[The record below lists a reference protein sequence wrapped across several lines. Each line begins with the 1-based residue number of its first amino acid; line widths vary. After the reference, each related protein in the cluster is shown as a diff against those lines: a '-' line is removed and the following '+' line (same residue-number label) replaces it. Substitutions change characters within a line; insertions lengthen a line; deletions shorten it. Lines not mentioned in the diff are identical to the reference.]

1 MSTIKVLVADDHP
14 VVRAGV
20 RLLIGSQPDMEVVG
34 EASDGAECVDL
45 VAKLRPH
52 VVVLDLSMPRL
63 AGLGALRALREKCPE
78 TRALVLTMHEDPAT
92 ARQVLEAGGAGFL
105 VKRAVD
111 LELIAAIRAVHRGE
125 VYVHS
130 ALTGPLLE
138 MGRAARGDGQAQAGA
153 PPESLSPRERD
164 VLRLLA
170 HGYTNQQVADRIF
183 VSVKTVETYRARLL
197 EKLNLR
203 TRAEL
208 TRYALDHGLLGTDTD
223 VER

>member
-1 MSTIKVLVADDHP
+1 VSTITVLVADDHP

-20 RLLIGSQPDMEVVG
+20 RLLIGSQSDMEVVG
-34 EASDGAECVDL
+34 EAADGVECVAL
-45 VAKLRPH
+45 VGTLRPH

-63 AGLGALRALREKCPE
+63 PGLGALRALREKHPE
-78 TRALVLTMHEDPAT
+78 TRVLVLTMHEDPAT

-111 LELIAAIRAVHRGE
+111 VELIAAIRAVHRGE
-125 VYVHS
+125 VYLHS

-138 MGRAARGDGQAQAGA
+138 MGRAAGPTPADT
-153 PPESLSPRERD
+153 PPDCLSPRERD
-164 VLRLLA
+164 VLQLLA

-183 VSVKTVETYRARLL
+183 LSVKTVETYRARLL

-208 TRYALDHGLLGTDTD
+208 TRYAIAHGLLGTDEPP

>member
-1 MSTIKVLVADDHP
+1 MNKITVLVADDHP

-34 EASDGAECVDL
+34 EAADGVECVDL
-45 VAKLRPH
+45 VAALRPH

-63 AGLGALRALREKCPE
+63 SGLGALRTLREKHPE
-78 TRALVLTMHEDPAT
+78 TRVLILTMHEDPVT
-92 ARQVLEAGGAGFL
+92 ARQVLDAGGAGFL

-111 LELIAAIRAVHRGE
+111 VELIAAIRAVHRGE
-125 VYVHS
+125 VYLHS

-138 MGRAARGDGQAQAGA
+138 MGRAAGPASADT
-153 PPESLSPRERD
+153 PPDSLSPRERD
-164 VLRLLA
+164 VLQLLA

-183 VSVKTVETYRARLL
+183 LSVKTVETYRARLL
-197 EKLNLR
+197 EKLHLR

-208 TRYALDHGLLGTDTD
+208 TRYAIAHGLLGTDEN
-223 VER
+223 VKR